1 MDEETAQT
9 IGGLREEIR
18 DMGTSLR
25 AEISDVRAE
34 ISDVRAEIRD
44 VRVELRDVRVELS
57 DVRVEIRD
65 VRAEIRDVKTSLGG
79 EIQRVEETLRT
90 EMRQME
96 AGLGARIDEA
106 RRHTDV
112 LVASVRDDVRIVAEG
127 VVSIQRQIT
136 ELSRKS

>member
-34 ISDVRAEIRD
+34 ISDVR
-44 VRVELRDVRVELS
+44 VELS

-65 VRAEIRDVKTSLGG
+65 GRAEIRDVKTSLGG

-112 LVASVRDDVRIVAEG
+112 LVESGGTMFESSRR
-127 VVSIQRQIT
+127 VS
-136 ELSRKS
+136 SRFSGRSPN